1 MLQSIREKVASTS
14 SKELK
19 SQRKLAKTR
28 PSPVYDVGDQVKI
41 SNRMKHKLDAK
52 WRGPHTIV
60 RRVSTTAYKVQL
72 DTGERI
78 HHLIHHA
85 HLRPWYATD
94 DDDAP
99 DDPENDD
106 DSNYDVEVEEPD
118 DSNKDVRPEDP
129 SVPKSEDPTPISCE
143 DPTPISCEDP
153 PTLQKEDLP
162 PITDEDPPT
171 LLRKDSPLKP
181 REDPSIGQNGN
192 PPHAPAKGSS
202 DLPDED
208 TTVPPVLEEDPKSR
222 ELPKEAALPRT
233 AALQRTAK
241 PSLGTIEEEPEALE
255 DGRKRK
261 RRKQV
266 QLRAKHTTRVGQTTL
281 APARY
286 RN

>member
-14 SKELK
+14 SNKERE

-52 WRGPHTIV
+52 WRGPHNIV
-60 RRVSTTAYKVQL
+60 QRVLTTAYKVQL

-118 DSNKDVRPEDP
+118 DSNKYVRPEDP
-129 SVPKSEDPTPISCE
+129 SVPKSEDPTPIYRAR
-143 DPTPISCEDP
+143 I
-153 PTLQKEDLP
+153 LP
-162 PITDEDPPT
+162 
-171 LLRKDSPLKP
+171 LS
-181 REDPSIGQNGN
+181 
-192 PPHAPAKGSS
+192 
-202 DLPDED
+202 
-208 TTVPPVLEEDPKSR
+208 
-222 ELPKEAALPRT
+222 
-233 AALQRTAK
+233 
-241 PSLGTIEEEPEALE
+241 
-255 DGRKRK
+255 
-261 RRKQV
+261 RRKIFH
-266 QLRAKHTTRVGQTTL
+266 L
-281 APARY
+281 
-286 RN
+286 